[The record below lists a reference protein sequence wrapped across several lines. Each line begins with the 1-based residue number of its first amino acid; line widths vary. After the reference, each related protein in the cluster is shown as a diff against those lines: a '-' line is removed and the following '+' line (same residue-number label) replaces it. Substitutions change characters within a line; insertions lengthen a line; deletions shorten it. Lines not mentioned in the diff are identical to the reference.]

1 MKTSYRSVNRFFLI
15 FLAFFAHVINA
26 AFAQPSGG
34 PNKSGVPGLPE
45 LPPAGDR
52 SIFIPEEEGDAFQRK
67 IFNALSYGVQAQMG
81 SSVSVAGDVN
91 GDGFDDVIVGARGFN
106 SGTGRA
112 YIYFGGLNMNTV
124 ADIVLSGETTGS
136 LFGSAVSSAG
146 DVNGDGYDDVLVGA
160 PVYSSTTGRAYIY
173 YGGAN
178 MNNTADVTFTGAA
191 INNNFGRSVSAAG
204 DVNGD
209 GYSDVIIGAYGYSTS
224 LGRAY
229 IYYGGSSMNNV
240 ADVTMTGE
248 AASSLFGW
256 AVSGAGD
263 VNGDGYADALVGA
276 SGFNASTGKAYIFF
290 GGSSMNNVADAVFN
304 GEAAGN
310 TFSNSVSNAGDV
322 NGDGFSDIIIGADQ
336 YGSNAGRAYV
346 YYGGAVINNTADVVM
361 TGTASAGRFGRTVAF
376 AGDLNGDSYSDF
388 AVASWK
394 NDGVDSGKV
403 HVFFG
408 GASMDNIADAVIYG
422 ETYYES
428 LGWSLSTA
436 GDVNGDGYDD
446 LIAGG
451 ISYNSLDGRA
461 ILYDYFMKNEIS
473 ADRQMTGEFTG
484 DLFGTSVSD
493 AGDVNGDGFGDLI
506 AGSQGYNNYTGRA
519 YIFFGGA
526 APDFIPDLVLNGEGI
541 SNVFGISTSSAGDV
555 NGDGYDDVIVGA
567 YGYNSSF
574 GRAYIY
580 YGGASMN
587 NAADVILNGEAAS
600 TYFGVTVSGTG
611 DVNGD
616 GFEDVIVGATGYSSS
631 TGKAYLF
638 YGGPSMNS
646 TVDAEFY
653 GENPNDNF
661 GASASG
667 AGDVNGDGYEDILV
681 GASGY
686 SSGTGRVYIFLGGSF
701 ISQFPY
707 LTINGAAVN
716 NYLGIS
722 VSGAGDVNRDGFDD
736 FIAGAYGYNNYS
748 GQAYI
753 FFGSALL
760 DPFADVYFTDFGG
773 SSLLGTS
780 VGDAGDMNGDG
791 YADVIIGASG
801 YQINMGKSYV
811 LFGGTYMDNL
821 PDVIMRGDT
830 LQTLFASSV
839 SGAGD
844 FNGDGFADAIVGARN
859 AVQGKG
865 KSFVYLSSAIN
876 INPNLIFVKDLPND
890 QGGKIQLR
898 WARSGYD
905 VAGVN
910 KITSYSIFRS
920 FPPSG
925 GIFNWQSVADI
936 SSEKLPF
943 YYYLDNTPL
952 DSSSLNPGIYYY
964 RIKAKT
970 DNAGEYWYSDIM
982 SGRSVDNL
990 APLAVSGLSAQASG
1004 SSVILNWDMNTEPDL
1019 YNYVL
1024 YRSTLPSIDPNIAVP
1039 IATTTDPTY
1048 TDTSPLSGLYY
1059 YFILAQDIHNN
1070 RSPLAMTESPNITV
1084 NLTML
1089 IQGFYNPSSNLMV
1102 NDTVKVYLRSGSYP
1116 YTAVDSAKALLS
1128 TSGSGSFR
1136 FSNAPSG
1143 TYYIAL
1149 KHRNSIETW
1158 SSAGI
1163 GMSRGGTYGFSLLT
1177 LATQAY
1183 GSNLIQVDASPVR
1196 FAVYGGDVNQDGTID
1211 ATDVSAVDNAAAN
1224 FLSGYVVTDLT
1235 GDDLV
1240 DGTDFAIAD
1249 NNAAN
1254 FVSAVVP

>member
-1 MKTSYRSVNRFFLI
+1 MAFLVPA
-15 FLAFFAHVINA
+15 LTAVY
-26 AFAQPSGG
+26 AQPTGG
-34 PNKSGVPGLPE
+34 PVKNGRPE
-45 LPPAGDR
+45 LPVLPTSENSRGL
-52 SIFIPEEEGDAFQRK
+52 IPEEEGDAFQRK
-67 IFNALSYGVQAQMG
+67 IINALATGVQAQMG
-81 SSVSVAGDVN
+81 SSVSNAGDVN
-91 GDGFDDVIVGARGFN
+91 GDGYDDVIVGARGFN
-106 SGTGRA
+106 SATGRA

-136 LFGSAVSSAG
+136 VFGTVVSPAG

-160 PVYSSTTGRAYIY
+160 PAYSSNTGRAYIY

-178 MNNTADVTFTGAA
+178 MNNTADVILTGAA
-191 INNNFGRSVSAAG
+191 INNSFARSASGAG

-209 GYSDVIIGAYGYSTS
+209 GYADVIVGAYGYSTS

-229 IYYGGSSMNNV
+229 IYFGGSSMNNV

-263 VNGDGYADALVGA
+263 VNGDGFADVLVGA
-276 SGFNASTGKAYIFF
+276 NGFNSSTGKAYIFF
-290 GGSSMNNVADAVFN
+290 GGSSMNSVADVVFN

-310 TFSNSVSNAGDV
+310 IFSSSVSNAGDV
-322 NGDGFSDIIIGADQ
+322 NGDGYSDILIGADQ

-346 YYGGAVINNTADVVM
+346 YYGGAVMNNTADVVM
-361 TGTASAGRFGRTVAF
+361 TGTAAAGRFGRTVAF
-376 AGDLNGDSYSDF
+376 AGDLNGDSYSDI

-394 NDGVDSGKV
+394 NDGIDSGKV
-403 HVFFG
+403 YVFFG

-451 ISYNSLDGRA
+451 VSYNSLDGRA

-493 AGDVNGDGFGDLI
+493 AGDLNGDGYGDLI

-519 YIFFGGA
+519 YIFFGSA
-526 APDFIPDLVLNGEGI
+526 TPDFIPDLVLNGEGI
-541 SNVFGISTSSAGDV
+541 SNVFGISVSSAGDV

-580 YGGASMN
+580 YGGSSMN
-587 NAADVILNGEAAS
+587 NVADVLLNGEGAS
-600 TYFGVTVSGTG
+600 NYFGISVSGAG
-611 DVNGD
+611 DVNAD
-616 GFEDVIVGATGYSSS
+616 GFEDVIVGATGYNSSA
-631 TGKAYLF
+631 GKAYLF
-638 YGGPSMNS
+638 FGGASMNNS
-646 TVDAEFY
+646 SDAEFY
-653 GENPNDNF
+653 GENPSDNF
-661 GASASG
+661 GASVSG
-667 AGDVNGDGYEDILV
+667 AGDLNGDGYKDIV
-681 GASGY
+681 IGASGHNT
-686 SSGTGRVYIFLGGSF
+686 GTGRAYIFLGGNF
-701 ISQFPY
+701 VSQFPY

-722 VSGAGDVNRDGFDD
+722 VSGAGDVNKDGFDD

-748 GQAYI
+748 GQAYV
-753 FFGSALL
+753 FFGGAIL
-760 DPFADVYFTDFGG
+760 DPYADIYFTDFGS
-773 SSLLGTS
+773 SSLLGVS
-780 VGDAGDMNGDG
+780 VNDAGDMNGDG
-791 YADVIIGASG
+791 FADVMIGASG
-801 YQINMGKSYV
+801 YQFNMGKSYV
-811 LFGGTYMDNL
+811 LFGGAYMDNI
-821 PDVIMRGDT
+821 PDITMRGDT
-830 LQTLFASSV
+830 LQTFFAGSV

-844 FNGDGFADAIVGARN
+844 FNGDGFADAIIGARGASQN
-859 AVQGKG
+859 KG
-865 KSFVYLSSAIN
+865 KSLVYLSSAIN
-876 INPNLIFVKDLPND
+876 INPNLILVKDLPND
-890 QGGKIQLR
+890 QGGKIQLK

-905 VAGVN
+905 VTGVN
-910 KITSYSIFRS
+910 RITSYGIFRS

-925 GIFNWQSVADI
+925 GNFNWQSVAEI

-952 DSSSLNPGIYYY
+952 DSSSLNTGIYYY
-964 RIKAKT
+964 RIKART
-970 DNAGEYWYSDIM
+970 SNAGEFWYSDIL

-990 APLAVSGLSAQASG
+990 APLAVSGFSAQSSG
-1004 SSVILNWDMNTEPDL
+1004 SSVILNWNMNTEPDL

-1024 YRSTLPSIDPNIAVP
+1024 FRSTSPSIDPNAEVP
-1039 IATTTDPTY
+1039 IATVTDATY
-1048 TDTSPLSGLYY
+1048 TDTSPPGGLYY

-1084 NLTML
+1084 NLSVLM
-1089 IQGFYNPSSNLMV
+1089 QGFYNPSSNLMV
-1102 NDTVKVYLRSGSYP
+1102 SDTVRVYLRSGSSP
-1116 YTAVDSAKALLS
+1116 YALVDSAKAQVS
-1128 TSGSGSFR
+1128 SSGSGSFR
-1136 FSNAPSG
+1136 FSSAPSG
-1143 TYYIAL
+1143 TYYIVSR
-1149 KHRNSIETW
+1149 HRNSLETW

-1163 GMSRGGTYGFSLLT
+1163 GMSRGGTYGFSLSS

-1183 GSNLIQVDASPVR
+1183 GSNLVQVDASPVR
-1196 FAVYGGDVNQDGTID
+1196 FAVYGGDVNQDGTVD

-1224 FLSGYVVTDLT
+1224 FLGGYVTTDLT
-1235 GDDLV
+1235 GDNFV

-1254 FVSAVVP
+1254 FVSLIRP

>member
-1 MKTSYRSVNRFFLI
+1 MNISYRSFARFFL
-15 FLAFFAHVINA
+15 FCLAFFVPVFMA
-26 AFAQPSGG
+26 AFAQPGRQIMNG
-34 PNKSGVPGLPE
+34 RPE
-45 LPPAGDR
+45 LPYLPSALNR
-52 SIFIPEEEGDAFQRK
+52 STSFPDEEGDAFQRK

-81 SSVSVAGDVN
+81 SSVSNAGDVN

-112 YIYFGGLNMNTV
+112 YIYFGGLNMNTI

-136 LFGSAVSSAG
+136 LFGNAVSSAG

-160 PVYSSTTGRAYIY
+160 PSYSSNTGRAYIY
-173 YGGAN
+173 FGGTN
-178 MNNTADVTFTGAA
+178 MNNTADVIFTGAA
-191 INNNFGRSVSAAG
+191 ISNYFGRSVSATG

-209 GYSDVIIGAYGYSTS
+209 GYSDVIVGAYGYSTS
-224 LGRAY
+224 AGRAY
-229 IYYGGSSMNNV
+229 IYFGGSSMNNV

-248 AASSLFGW
+248 SASSFFGW

-263 VNGDGYADALVGA
+263 VNADGYADALVGA
-276 SGFNASTGKAYIFF
+276 YGFNASTGKAYIFF
-290 GGSSMNNVADAVFN
+290 GGSSMNNAADVVFN

-310 TFSNSVSNAGDV
+310 IFSSSVSTAGDV
-322 NGDGFSDIIIGADQ
+322 NGDGYSDILIGADQ

-346 YYGGAVINNTADVVM
+346 YFGGTVMNNTADVVM
-361 TGTASAGRFGRTVAF
+361 TGTAAAGRFGRIVAS
-376 AGDLNGDSYSDF
+376 AGDLNGDSYSDI

-394 NDGVDSGKV
+394 NDGIDSGKV
-403 HVFFG
+403 HVLFG

-436 GDVNGDGYDD
+436 GDVNGDGFDD

-461 ILYDYFMKNEIS
+461 ILYDYFMKNGIY
-473 ADRQMTGEFTG
+473 ADRQMTGEFTN

-493 AGDVNGDGFGDLI
+493 AGDLNGDGYGDLI

-519 YIFFGGA
+519 YVFFGGA
-526 APDFIPDLVLNGEGI
+526 TPDFIPDLVLNGEGI

-580 YGGASMN
+580 YGGSSMN
-587 NAADVILNGEAAS
+587 SVADVILNGEAVS
-600 TYFGVTVSGTG
+600 NYFGVSVSGTG

-616 GFEDVIVGATGYSSS
+616 GFEDVIVGATGYNSSA
-631 TGKAYLF
+631 GKAYLF
-638 YGGPSMNS
+638 LGGNPMNNS
-646 TVDAEFY
+646 VDAEFY
-653 GENPNDNF
+653 GESPNDIF
-661 GASASG
+661 GASVSG
-667 AGDVNGDGYEDILV
+667 AGDLNGDGYKDIV
-681 GASGY
+681 IGASGNNT
-686 SSGTGRVYIFLGGSF
+686 GTGRAYIFIGGSF

-716 NYLGIS
+716 NYLGFS
-722 VSGAGDVNRDGFDD
+722 VSGAGDINRDGFDD

-748 GQAYI
+748 GQAYV
-753 FFGSALL
+753 FFGGALL
-760 DPFADVYFTDFGG
+760 DPYADVYFTDLGG

-780 VGDAGDMNGDG
+780 VSDAGDMNGDG

-821 PDVIMRGDT
+821 PDITMRGDT
-830 LQTLFASSV
+830 AQTLFGGSV
-839 SGAGD
+839 AGAGD

-865 KSFVYLSSAIN
+865 KSYVYLSSAIN
-876 INPNLIFVKDLPND
+876 ISPNLLFVKDLPND
-890 QGGKIQLR
+890 QGGKIQIK

-905 VAGVN
+905 VTGVN

-925 GIFNWQSVADI
+925 GNFNWQSVAEI

-970 DNAGEYWYSDIM
+970 ASAEEFWYSDIM

-990 APLAVSGLSAQASG
+990 APLAVSGFSAQASG
-1004 SSVILNWDMNTEPDL
+1004 GNVILNWDMNTEPDL

-1024 YRSTLPSIDPNIAVP
+1024 YRSTASSIDPNIAVP
-1039 IATTTDPTY
+1039 IATVTDPTF

-1070 RSPLAMTESPNITV
+1070 KSPLAMTESPNITV
-1084 NLTML
+1084 NLTVLM
-1089 IQGFYNPSSNLMV
+1089 QGFYSASSNLMV
-1102 NDTVKVYLRSGSYP
+1102 SDTVRVYLRSGSSPYP
-1116 YTAVDSAKALLS
+1116 LIDSARALVS

-1143 TYYIAL
+1143 TYYIVS
-1149 KHRNSIETW
+1149 KHRNSIESW

-1163 GMSRGGTYGFSLLT
+1163 GMSRGGTYGFSLSS

-1183 GSNLIQVDASPVR
+1183 GSNLIQVDATPVL
-1196 FAVYGGDVNQDGTID
+1196 FAVFGGDVNQDGTVD

-1224 FLSGYVVTDLT
+1224 FLSGYVASDLT
-1235 GDDLV
+1235 GDNFV

-1254 FVSAVVP
+1254 FVSLIRP